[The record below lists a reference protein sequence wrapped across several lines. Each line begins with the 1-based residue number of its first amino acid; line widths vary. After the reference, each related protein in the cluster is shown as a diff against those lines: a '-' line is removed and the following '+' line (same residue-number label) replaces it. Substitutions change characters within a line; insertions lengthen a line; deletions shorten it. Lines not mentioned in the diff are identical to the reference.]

1 MAKPVAIPATVAGCF
16 YGELRAEGAI
26 RHADGVAAFMHW
38 LDTVPREVGEE
49 PETTKLRED
58 LTELGAVEF
67 ARYWRI
73 LVELVRSEGIGH
85 VYGRLH
91 AAYAP
96 CVTAGYERR
105 ERRTGHA

>member
-1 MAKPVAIPATVAGCF
+1 VRPVAIPATVAGCF
-16 YGELRAEGAI
+16 YGELRADGAI
-26 RHADGVAAFMHW
+26 RHANGAAAFLHW
-38 LDTVPREVGEE
+38 LDTVQYELGEE

-67 ARYWRI
+67 DRYWRL

-91 AAYAP
+91 EAYGP
-96 CVTAGYERR
+96 RVTAGYERR